1 MPARSTSKQRG
12 EGAEQVPDRQ
22 RILGAAFS
30 AFMTKGYAETST
42 LEIATRARVSKRALY
57 ELVGNKQEML
67 VACISER
74 AQRFRVPTDLPEP
87 RDRETLSR
95 ALAAIGTQLL
105 REVSDPTV
113 IAVFRLAI
121 AEAVRAPEVARA
133 LDSIGGEASRGALR
147 EIMTRAQRTGIL
159 SGDPLEMAEHP
170 LAVAFENGEF
180 RAIFQRL
187 VERCIPLFADAFS
200 RQCFVDHD
208 GAARMIHVAVRQ
220 RRIDTQHGSRKYRG
234 GADPV

>member
-1 MPARSTSKQRG
+1 MPARSASKQRG
-12 EGAEQVPDRQ
+12 QGAGQVPDRQ

-30 AFMTKGYAETST
+30 AFMANGYAETST

-74 AQRFRVPTDLPEP
+74 AQRLRVPTDLPEP

-133 LDSIGGEASRGALR
+133 LDSIGGETSRAALR
-147 EIMTRAQRTGIL
+147 EIMTRAQRAGIL
-159 SGDPLEMAEHP
+159 SGDPREMAEHFAGLLWGNLMVGLLLRVVDRP
-170 LAVAFENGEF
+170 SPREFARRARNATAAFLQLYPQPN
-180 RAIFQRL
+180 A
-187 VERCIPLFADAFS
+187 
-200 RQCFVDHD
+200 
-208 GAARMIHVAVRQ
+208 
-220 RRIDTQHGSRKYRG
+220 GSG
-234 GADPV
+234 VSDS

>member
-1 MPARSTSKQRG
+1 MPARSASKQRG
-12 EGAEQVPDRQ
+12 QGAGQVPDRQ

-30 AFMTKGYAETST
+30 AFMANGYAETST

-74 AQRFRVPTDLPEP
+74 AQRLRVPTDLPEP
-87 RDRETLSR
+87 RDREPLSR
-95 ALAAIGTQLL
+95 ALATIGTQLL
-105 REVSDPTV
+105 REVSDPIV

-159 SGDPLEMAEHP
+159 SGDPREMAEHFAGLLWGNLMLGLLLRVVDRP
-170 LAVAFENGEF
+170 SPREFARRARNATAAFLRLYPQPNAVS
-180 RAIFQRL
+180 L
-187 VERCIPLFADAFS
+187 VSDS
-200 RQCFVDHD
+200 
-208 GAARMIHVAVRQ
+208 
-220 RRIDTQHGSRKYRG
+220 
-234 GADPV
+234 